1 MQLVLLVRVNF
12 SPILHLDHRS
22 DITCT
27 YNRILWERNKH
38 NYDDDDDI
46 AIILSVFSSAY
57 LSPQPDISVK
67 LESVLE
73 AKYFF

>member
-27 YNRILWERNKH
+27 HNRILWERNKH
-38 NYDDDDDI
+38 NYDDDDDDDDI

-67 LESVLE
+67 LESVWE
-73 AKYFF
+73 A